1 MKFWTYLYLHT
12 YNILPGINR
21 SFDGMRL
28 FIFYDLYN
36 IVLLLFLNNLV
47 LFFFIVFRILLTHN
61 ATGRVLRREEF
72 LSFETH

>member
-36 IVLLLFLNNLV
+36 IVLLLSLNNLV
-47 LFFFIVFRILLTHN
+47 LFLFSLFF
-61 ATGRVLRREEF
+61 EF
-72 LSFETH
+72 F

>member
-36 IVLLLFLNNLV
+36 IVLLLSLNNLV
-47 LFFFIVFRILLTHN
+47 LFFFHCFSN
-61 ATGRVLRREEF
+61 
-72 LSFETH
+72 SFDT